1 MNIYSYTKI
10 KIYFGDYMEK
20 TLKYTCKTCGFT
32 WITLN
37 GEHSICPKCHSEDI
51 LFLEEVK
58 DLDIDAILSHNRRR
72 GGCCGSARGKGPL
85 TCGKPAPD
93 HHNPD
98 EPHDPKTCC
107 GHRA

>member
-1 MNIYSYTKI
+1 
-10 KIYFGDYMEK
+10 MEK
-20 TLKYTCKTCGFT
+20 TLKYNCKNCGFT

-98 EPHDPKTCC
+98 EPHNPKTCC
-107 GHRA
+107 GHKA